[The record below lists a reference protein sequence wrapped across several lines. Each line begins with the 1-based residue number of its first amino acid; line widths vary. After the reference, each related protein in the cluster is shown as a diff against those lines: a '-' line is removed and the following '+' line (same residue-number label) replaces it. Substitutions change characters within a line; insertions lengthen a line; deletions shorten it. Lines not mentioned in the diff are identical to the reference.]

1 MTEPVAA
8 PNGARPK
15 VAAPAVFQQRPGIDE
30 VAMEALGAPQEGREG
45 EVRRAAADRFI
56 SVDELRSVWGL
67 RPEQLEGLSALDV
80 VWRDGLDEEELETIR
95 ASRNAVKDM
104 FQKLFGKNIPDKVF
118 DKIWKLAL
126 EGKLDKGS
134 WNDLM
139 KQYGFKMRSESFRVL
154 LGGLNGREFTNEK
167 TIESVGELEQAL
179 KSLIATMELKR
190 QPTGDEQQDEKL
202 VADYPVYMKRLCS
215 ARRFNI
221 WSIDKA
227 GGPVMQVLESIA
239 KKRWEAAIKLL
250 DKYKLGE
257 DKYKA
262 ALDKLNQEWEEL
274 QRMFKGQ
281 VAEKVGKSPELMSF
295 ISRHKRKYSYD
306 DSDGKD
312 SVGKLV
318 IKGKMSKD
326 EKKELLAIYPGKEE
340 QEAIIKL
347 FDRSQDIKGEL
358 LGRIKT
364 EPGGFG
370 EHLQKIAGFHV
381 TDWPS
386 FLVALLNHLGE
397 AVSKGIA
404 SDTDEAQQLERGK
417 RMRYI
422 NDILSNGGK
431 DAAALLRE
439 VERIFNG
446 EKPDFD
452 YDRVRRGGE

>member
-1 MTEPVAA
+1 
-8 PNGARPK
+8 
-15 VAAPAVFQQRPGIDE
+15 
-30 VAMEALGAPQEGREG
+30 
-45 EVRRAAADRFI
+45 
-56 SVDELRSVWGL
+56 
-67 RPEQLEGLSALDV
+67 
-80 VWRDGLDEEELETIR
+80 
-95 ASRNAVKDM
+95 
-104 FQKLFGKNIPDKVF
+104 
-118 DKIWKLAL
+118 
-126 EGKLDKGS
+126 
-134 WNDLM
+134 M
-139 KQYGFKMRSESFRVL
+139 KEYGFKMKSAEAFRVL
-154 LGGLNGREFTNEK
+154 LGGLNGREFKKEK

-190 QPTGDEQQDEKL
+190 QPTGDQEQDEKL
-202 VADYPVYMKRLCS
+202 VADYPVYMRRLCS
-215 ARRFNI
+215 ASRFNI

-239 KKRWEAAIKLL
+239 KKRYEAAIKLL

-262 ALDKLNQEWEEL
+262 TLDKRNQEWEEL

-281 VAEKVGKSPELMSF
+281 VAEKFGKSPELMSF
-295 ISRHKRKYSYD
+295 ISRHKHKYSYD
-306 DSDGKD
+306 VSKGTDDSKG
-312 SVGKLV
+312 SIV

-326 EKKELLAIYPGKEE
+326 EKKELLAIYPGNEE
-340 QEAIIKL
+340 QKAIEKL
-347 FDRSQDIKGEL
+347 FNRSQDIKGGL
-358 LGRIKT
+358 LGRIQT
-364 EPGGFG
+364 EPEVHG
-370 EHLQKIAGFHV
+370 EHLQKIASGFHV
-381 TDWPS
+381 KDWPS
-386 FLVALLNHLGE
+386 FLVALVSHLGE